1 MKLTKLGHA
10 CVRLEKDDRVI
21 VIDPGAFT
29 QQPDALDGAEAILIT
44 HEHFDHLDPDRVRRA
59 QAEDPSLQIFANR
72 AVAEQFSDLKI
83 KVIGHEDAFS
93 VAGFDIQVYGDLHA
107 LVHADIPP
115 VVNTGFL
122 VEGEVF
128 HPGDSFT
135 VPGRRVPTL
144 LTPCSGPWLKV
155 GEMIDYVREIAP
167 DRAYSIHEALLSEAG
182 MGLIGRFLDGEAQ
195 RAGAD
200 IRVLTAGESVQL

>member
-1 MKLTKLGHA
+1 MRVTKFTHSCL
-10 CVRLEKDDRVI
+10 RVEGGGA
-21 VIDPGAFT
+21 VLVVDPGAFSERS
-29 QQPDALDGAEAILIT
+29 ALDGADAVLIT

-59 QAEDPSLQIFANR
+59 QAEDPSLQIFANK
-72 AVAEQFSDLKI
+72 AVAEQLSDLKI

-107 LVHADIPP
+107 LIHADIPQ

-135 VPGRRVPTL
+135 VPGQRRSLAERARIDDEHGAVL
-144 LTPCSGPWLKV
+144 L
-155 GEMIDYVREIAP
+155 DA
-167 DRAYSIHEALLSEAG
+167 
-182 MGLIGRFLDGEAQ
+182 
-195 RAGAD
+195 
-200 IRVLTAGESVQL
+200 